1 MPANEPKG
9 PFCQSCAMPL
19 GKPEDFGTDPHG
31 YRVNDYCR
39 HCYTNGAFTEPDI
52 SMPVMLEKCVSVMAQ
67 QGIMPEPQAR
77 ALMTDVLP
85 RLKRWQPVTIA

>member
-1 MPANEPKG
+1 
-9 PFCQSCAMPL
+9 MPL
-19 GKPEDFGTDPHG
+19 GKPEDFGTDPYG

-52 SMPVMLEKCVSVMAQ
+52 TMPAMLEKCVSVMAQ

-77 ALMTDVLP
+77 ALMTGVLP
-85 RLKRWQPVTIA
+85 RLKRWQAVTVA

>member
-1 MPANEPKG
+1 
-9 PFCQSCAMPL
+9 MPL